1 MRKNI
6 LFALAL
12 ILSLPSFAQKDPF
25 KGKGV
30 SLVYGKQTL
39 ENKDF
44 GTKNESDL
52 NVGLRY
58 DFARIKLHKD
68 PIADMVRINWDFGF
82 DINFA
87 KYNQIVDDSYQKGN
101 CLAAGMASDSKTGD
115 WNLMQGD
122 IGIAVGPS
130 VHIAPISSYKD
141 VQLTAYYHFIP
152 SGSCLILDSEVNA
165 AFNPF
170 MSFGVAATW
179 KFIGIGYE
187 HRWGGAKYKDF
198 NESNKAVE
206 GVTDDKI
213 QYNTTA
219 NNIYLR
225 FAF

>member
-1 MRKNI
+1 MKKKI

-12 ILSLPSFAQKDPF
+12 VFSLNTFAQSDVF
-25 KGKGV
+25 NDKGV
-30 SLVYGKQTL
+30 SLVYGSQSL
-39 ENKDF
+39 DNKNT
-44 GTKNESDL
+44 GEKKKSDL

-58 DFARIKLHKD
+58 DFARIHLHKN
-68 PIADMVRINWDFGF
+68 PIADMVRINFDFGI
-82 DINFA
+82 DLNFA
-87 KYNQIVDDSYQKGN
+87 RYKDVIGNNYQKGN
-101 CLAAGMASDSKTGD
+101 CLAAGLASNDKTGD

-122 IGIAVGPS
+122 IGVAVGPS
-130 VHIAPISSYKD
+130 VHVAPIKSYQD

-170 MSFGVAATW
+170 MSFGIAATW
-179 KFIGIGYE
+179 KFVGIGYE

-198 NESNKAVE
+198 NDDNKQVD

-213 QYNTTA
+213 KYSTTA

>member
-1 MRKNI
+1 MKKTI
-6 LFALAL
+6 LLAFAL
-12 ILSLPSFAQKDPF
+12 IFSLHTFAQRDPF
-25 KGKGV
+25 NDKGV
-30 SLVYGKQTL
+30 SLVYGSQSL
-39 ENKDF
+39 DNKNT
-44 GTKNESDL
+44 GGKNESDL

-58 DFARIKLHKD
+58 DFARIHLHQR
-68 PIADMVRINWDFGF
+68 PIADMVRINFDFGF

-87 KYNQIVDDSYQKGN
+87 RYKDMVGDNYQKGN
-101 CLAAGMASDSKTGD
+101 CLAAGLASNDKTGD

-130 VHIAPISSYKD
+130 IHIAPISSCKD
-141 VQLTAYYHFIP
+141 VQLTAFYHFIP

-170 MSFGVAATW
+170 MSLGVAATW

-187 HRWGGAKYKDF
+187 YRWGGAKYKDF
-198 NESNKAVE
+198 NKDNQRVE

-213 QYNTTA
+213 KYNTTA